1 MITDLIIG
9 IILIIIFFLTLPLLF
24 AALFWIIENIFS
36 PIWEWYGN
44 ILEGWYDNL
53 KEGDDE

>member
-24 AALFWIIENIFS
+24 AAFFWIAENVLN

>member
-1 MITDLIIG
+1 MITDLLVGI
-9 IILIIIFFLTLPLLF
+9 IILIVFFLALPLIF
-24 AALFWIIENIFS
+24 AAFFWICENVLN